1 LVNSSALSYYE
12 NVTGA
17 ARLKSAKGKMIPV
30 DSIMEAHTYYKAYG
44 YSVLYNPLF
53 GGAPQRKTFLWIHDA
68 NGHVFTTVFTDADK
82 IAEVLR

>member
-1 LVNSSALSYYE
+1 
-12 NVTGA
+12 
-17 ARLKSAKGKMIPV
+17 MIPV
-30 DSIMEAHTYYKAYG
+30 DSIMEARAYYKAYG

-68 NGHVFTTVFTDADK
+68 NGHVVTTVFTDADK